1 MSTTSYT
8 IGGNGSGLIKVHP
21 KHVFINQNK
30 HNYKSTLG
38 GQFERLRS
46 EIQKS
51 YTEAVTNKHLT
62 AIFLIQ

>member
-46 EIQKS
+46 ELQIS
-51 YTEAVTNKHLT
+51 YTEAVTTKHLMT
-62 AIFLIQ
+62 NILTQ